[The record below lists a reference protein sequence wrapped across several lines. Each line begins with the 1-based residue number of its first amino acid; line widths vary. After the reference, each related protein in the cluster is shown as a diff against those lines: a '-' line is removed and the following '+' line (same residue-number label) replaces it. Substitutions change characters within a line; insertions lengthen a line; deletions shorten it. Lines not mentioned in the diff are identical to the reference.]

1 MLTAPLK
8 YLNMAKNLMNIIK
21 NVTLTIAMLNS
32 VINPFMYCWLRQ
44 DFKCAFRE
52 LLGNY
57 RKPSVQLY
65 SSILYIWTITTE
77 YSGEDEQRSKYLK
90 KWGEKNGNLES

>member
-1 MLTAPLK
+1 MS
-8 YLNMAKNLMNIIK
+8 KNLMNIIK

-32 VINPFMYCWLRQ
+32 VINPFMYCWLWQ

-57 RKPSVQLY
+57 RKSSVQLY
-65 SSILYIWTITTE
+65 SSIFGQSLQNIQERINNV
-77 YSGEDEQRSKYLK
+77 S
-90 KWGEKNGNLES
+90 NI